1 MENIKDYRLYSYEKV
16 FFFKKKNYS
25 IGTTKMGVKRFKF

>member
-16 FFFKKKNYS
+16 FFFFFKLLDRYNKNGGEK
-25 IGTTKMGVKRFKF
+25 I